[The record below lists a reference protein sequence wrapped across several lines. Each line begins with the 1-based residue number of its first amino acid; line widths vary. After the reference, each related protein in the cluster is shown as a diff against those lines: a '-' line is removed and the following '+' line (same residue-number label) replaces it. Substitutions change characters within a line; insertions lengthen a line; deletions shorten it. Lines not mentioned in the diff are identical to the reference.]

1 MAQRCELTG
10 KGPIV
15 KNLISHS
22 HVKTKKWVKPNVR
35 KRRIFSEALNAMVVL
50 RVSNRAL
57 RSIDHAG
64 GFDSYILG
72 RSDTELSDRAR
83 GIRERVRRARSS

>member
-1 MAQRCELTG
+1 MSQRCELTG

-22 HVKTKKWVKPNVR
+22 HTKTKKWVRPNTR
-35 KRRIFSEALNAMVVL
+35 KRRIFSEALNMMIVL
-50 RVSNRAL
+50 RVSSAAL

-64 GFDSYILG
+64 GFDQFILG
-72 RSDTELSDRAR
+72 QRDEKLSTRAR
-83 GIRERVRRARSS
+83 AFRENIRKARSR

>member
-1 MAQRCELTG
+1 M
-10 KGPIV
+10 V

-22 HVKTKKWVKPNVR
+22 HTKTKRWVKPNVR
-35 KRRIFSEALNAMVVL
+35 KRRIFSESLNGMVVL

-64 GFDSYILG
+64 GFDSFILRQG
-72 RSDTELSDRAR
+72 DDRLSSRAR
-83 GIRERVRRARSS
+83 GIRERIRRARS